1 MSTVFVLGA
10 GPGIGTAVARRF
22 AREGFDVG
30 LLARSPETLS
40 RAASSV
46 GSAAG
51 SAGRVVT
58 ADADVTD
65 EAALHAALERLVGE
79 LGVPDVLVYNAAI
92 IQADGIGDLD
102 AAGHRD
108 AWAVNVVGAVSAA
121 SFLLPRMSG
130 TFLLTGGMPEPLPQ
144 LTSLSLGKAGVRALV
159 SLLDRQFAPDVHV
172 ATVTVCGPVAP
183 GTAYDPDDIAE
194 HYWALHTQPAGSWEH
209 EVRHGDPADAAG

>member
-1 MSTVFVLGA
+1 MSTVFVIGA

-30 LLARSPETLS
+30 LLARSPGTLS

-46 GSAAG
+46 GSAT
-51 SAGRVVT
+51 RVAT
-58 ADADVTD
+58 AAADVTD
-65 EAALHAALERLVGE
+65 EAALHAALARLVE
-79 LGVPDVLVYNAAI
+79 DLGVPDVLVYNAAVI
-92 IQADGIGDLD
+92 RADGIGDLD

-108 AWAVNVVGAVSAA
+108 AWAVNVVGAISTAA
-121 SFLLPRMSG
+121 FLLPRMAG
-130 TFLLTGGMPEPLPQ
+130 TFLLTGGMPDPLPQ

-159 SLLDRQFAPDVHV
+159 PLLDRQFAPDVHV

-194 HYWALHTQPAGSWEH
+194 HYWRLHTQPAGEWEH